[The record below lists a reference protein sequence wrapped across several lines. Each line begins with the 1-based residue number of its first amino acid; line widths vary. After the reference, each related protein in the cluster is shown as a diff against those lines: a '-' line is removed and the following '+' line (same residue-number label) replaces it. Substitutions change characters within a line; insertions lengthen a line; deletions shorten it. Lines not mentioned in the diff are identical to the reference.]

1 MDLRS
6 LILVLSSAV
15 LALSS
20 FVYGWK
26 FVKKRNYLLG
36 IEVWVVGTSA
46 TNAIF
51 FFATGNETSYAIAH
65 FFDSFSRGFG
75 MPVIA
80 VAGMMTVTHG
90 LKPSI
95 RQDVMAFVLSSAAT
109 LVLIGAHFIQGVL
122 PYYYVV
128 MWTLLSIYLA
138 YVIKRLL
145 GIGAVRQAAALLL
158 ALVTSQAI
166 ACVYDFYKIPGE
178 ETNVFFNF
186 FTLALLSWA
195 YFSPAVYYAYC
206 ALERAQKRDLQ
217 FDPDHA
223 LRGLERTAR

>member
-36 IEVWVVGTSA
+36 IEMWVVGTSA
-46 TNAIF
+46 TNAIV
-51 FFATGNETSYAIAH
+51 FFATESQVSYAISH
-65 FFDSFSRGFG
+65 FFDEFSRGFG
-75 MPVIA
+75 MPIIA
-80 VAGMMTVTHG
+80 VAGMMVVTHG
-90 LKPSI
+90 YKPSI
-95 RQDVMAFVLSSAAT
+95 RVDVLAFLASFAAT
-109 LVLIGAHFIQGVL
+109 FVLIGTHFFDAVL
-122 PYYYVV
+122 PYYFVA

-145 GIGAVRQAAALLL
+145 GVGAVLQALAVLV
-158 ALVTSQAI
+158 ALVTSQSI
-166 ACVYDFYKIPGE
+166 ASIYDFYKIPGE

-186 FTLALLSWA
+186 FTLALNTWA
-195 YFSPAVYYAYC
+195 FFMPAIYFAYC
-206 ALERAQKRDLQ
+206 ALERARGEDL
-217 FDPDHA
+217 A
-223 LRGLERTAR
+223 LNRVARYSH